1 MEGRGVL
8 PGAVVRRNRKEVGS
22 VCFCDEWEESSEA

>member
-1 MEGRGVL
+1 ML